1 MSTRIQELEDALA
14 IVQAATTSEPHPLLS
29 KDFLAVKLPPDTQN
43 AGVGAEKVEEKN
55 ENTNAG
61 VVDDGLALELGLLT
75 LGAHGKMK
83 YLGRNAKVEVCHPFA
98 SHTRIANPDRLTSIL
113 SLVQTAKNLSP
124 NPLHPT
130 WDPLPQALKIHT
142 SLNSPPKSSN

>member
-14 IVQAATTSEPHPLLS
+14 IVQAATTSEPHPLLA

-43 AGVGAEKVEEKN
+43 AGQDVQVSEKN

-61 VVDDGLALELGLLT
+61 IVDDGLALELGLLT

-83 YLGRNAKVEVCHPFA
+83 YLGRNAKVEVCQDLLSIHDPDHSIRLRSISFQVL
-98 SHTRIANPDRLTSIL
+98 TVTNP
-113 SLVQTAKNLSP
+113 
-124 NPLHPT
+124 
-130 WDPLPQALKIHT
+130 
-142 SLNSPPKSSN
+142 